1 MLFISTP
8 TFVISLILAVFYV
21 ANLAFYAVNR
31 HLDKEQTVE
40 IISQPLEKENFPQ
53 PISLLSAPQEQ
64 TIVVSANYSIL
75 TDEIAS
81 LNTIFDDFCL
91 FLPEIN
97 PSILHTGIFWK
108 LFSRPPPLCNF
119 VLSEPLC

>member
-40 IISQPLEKENFPQ
+40 IINQPLEKENCPQ
-53 PISLLSAPQEQ
+53 PIILLSVPQEQ
-64 TIVVSANYSIL
+64 NLVVSENYSIL

-81 LNTIFDDFCL
+81 LSAIFDDFCL
-91 FLPEIN
+91 ILPYIN
-97 PSILHTGIFWK
+97 PFILHTGIFWN
-108 LFSRPPPLCNF
+108 LFSRPPPPVHF
-119 VLSEPLC
+119 SV